1 MSASG
6 SASAPLPAEPKHKG
20 TLACVVL
27 KAVSLCGNR
36 CAGWDLGTDS
46 PAGVVLVQKNLP
58 NKRSIGKQDPFAV
71 LSIGTEKQKTKPDKR
86 GGQHPTWDEQLH
98 FEIYEDVEDVLARRK
113 EGSAG
118 GGADTPDS
126 ASPAGTI
133 KAGSGS
139 GSGSKAT
146 ATSSIASATPLRK
159 AAGGGGKKIL
169 KVACYA
175 DDNKEPEFIGEGLV
189 DLTGVLKTGEFDG
202 E

>member
-1 MSASG
+1 MAS
-6 SASAPLPAEPKHKG
+6 SKSAPLPADPKHKG

-27 KAVSLCGNR
+27 KAVSSQRAVAVQQQAELMTIYR
-36 CAGWDLGTDS
+36 ARPD
-46 PAGVVLVQKNLP
+46 QKNLP

-98 FEIYEDVEDVLARRK
+98 FEIYDDVEDVLSRRR
-113 EGSAG
+113 EGSGTSIG
-118 GGADTPDS
+118 GGAGGDSSDS
-126 ASPAGTI
+126 ASGGTI
-133 KAGSGS
+133 KAGSQGKAS
-139 GSGSKAT
+139 SVASAAPLQKVAT
-146 ATSSIASATPLRK
+146 A
-159 AAGGGGKKIL
+159 AAAAGGKKIL